1 MRKNIIIIFSIILS
15 IGFSQKSIV
24 QQFSKTFADVAEKVN
39 PAVVTINENTLHETL
54 NAIYPFIDDHLA
66 IKDISK
72 FEDYRRN
79 YPDRFEWKH
88 FNTQFNIPQAKK

>member
-39 PAVVTINENTLHETL
+39 PAVVTIST
-54 NAIYPFIDDHLA
+54 DKV
-66 IKDISK
+66 IKM
-72 FEDYRRN
+72 
-79 YPDRFEWKH
+79 DRFNGIEVQ
-88 FNTQFNIPQAKK
+88 NNNRNIERELLVQA